1 MLSLVI
7 FSHSLPCFLCAAK
20 LGVRMLCYVPSY
32 FASLSASPAVS
43 LSLIT
48 SCVYLSTQFSSVP
61 CCVLPH
67 MTFCVIII
75 YCCVLGF
82 CFCTFGSSPALLYI
96 FVWVPVIKQPSRV
109 YPLSLQSCILGL
121 KSACHTVYPDKTHLC
136 RRLRTFALL
145 KLQLSNNCYSVC
157 VVSIHTIIHCQFY
170 VNLSFHVL

>member
-1 MLSLVI
+1 
-7 FSHSLPCFLCAAK
+7 
-20 LGVRMLCYVPSY
+20 MLCPVL
-32 FASLSASPAVS
+32 FCQSLCF
-43 LSLIT
+43 T
-48 SCVYLSTQFSSVP
+48 SCVSLPDYLVCIFKHSVFLSSLLCSSTYDIL
-61 CCVLPH
+61 CYYYL
-67 MTFCVIII
+67 
-75 YCCVLGF
+75 LLWF

-136 RRLRTFALL
+136 RRLRTFGLL

>member
-1 MLSLVI
+1 MVPGSLTECFEFISLHSHLRVFLIISSVLKIRVLMLWLWSTPWVLVNVYLCLEAPVVVILRFINKLNWIVFFSFSILIILVLSLVI

-82 CFCTFGSSPALLYI
+82 CFCTFGSSPAL
-96 FVWVPVIKQPSRV
+96 
-109 YPLSLQSCILGL
+109 
-121 KSACHTVYPDKTHLC
+121 
-136 RRLRTFALL
+136 
-145 KLQLSNNCYSVC
+145 
-157 VVSIHTIIHCQFY
+157 
-170 VNLSFHVL
+170 